1 MKDLVDKNKYVVLDV
16 ETNGLHS
23 EWDDLLSI
31 SIFRPDTNEYYD
43 RLLPLELNK
52 DVYTTWINGITK
64 KDLKGM
70 SPLSQDEID
79 RLIRDFGL
87 NEKIILTYGRID
99 RVFLRKYFE
108 RHNLKGLDCFKFYD
122 FKRSIISSPFSGG
135 AITKDSLCRVFGI
148 NGVRETHSGKNDCL
162 LEWQLF
168 EKMNGGKLF
177 VDGAFRVYRFDD
189 DYIVPASYLARYA
202 NFKYHSNSCVDV
214 IPQYRFIKRFK
225 VRSDIIEKFETNING
240 IAIEHL
246 LSVLLDAKDY
256 KKEEKEKFLL
266 DNKKKLE
273 LVGKIPSP
281 FNDLLIEKN
290 DDGSLRAVKKEDQDK
305 IRRINLVLEEYKK
318 GSVKLVNFLKSEIFK
333 NKSIRYQELVVKPD
347 KKTLALCDFSSE
359 DSILEMKAYGALEYD
374 DKLPI
379 QMYYQ
384 SDGRE
389 MYVLTIEWF
398 DNGVDFV
405 ISKVET
411 LDVTEKKIRPII
423 FQYKTA
429 KKKASV
435 RRKEKEHKEKK
446 PKEAPLT
453 EEQKREKR
461 LERYKNRISELS
473 GGTIEILYY
482 IDSRSNTEAK
492 CLKCGHVW
500 SARSDKIA
508 DRGCP
513 NCRKMHN

>member
-1 MKDLVDKNKYVVLDV
+1 MENTANNNKYVVLDI

-31 SIFRPDTNEYYD
+31 SFFRPDTNEYYD
-43 RLLPLELNK
+43 RFLPLELNK
-52 DVYTTWINGITK
+52 NVYTTKINGITK
-64 KDLKGM
+64 KDLEDAK
-70 SPLSQDEID
+70 PLSQDEVD
-79 RLIRDFGL
+79 RLISDFEL
-87 NEKIILTYGRID
+87 DKRIILTYGSID
-99 RVFLRKYFE
+99 RVFLHKYFE
-108 RHNLKGLDCFKFYD
+108 RHNLRGLDCFKFYN

-135 AITKDSLCRVFGI
+135 AITKDSLCRAFGI
-148 NGVRETHSGKNDCL
+148 DGVRETHSGKNDCL

-168 EKMNGGKLF
+168 NKMNGGKLF
-177 VDGAFRVYRFDD
+177 IDGNFRVYRFSD

-202 NFKYHSNSCVDV
+202 NFKYHSNSCINVAS
-214 IPQYRFIKRFK
+214 QYRFIKRFK
-225 VRSDIIEKFETNING
+225 VRSDAIEKFDTNING

-246 LSVLLDAKDY
+246 LSVLLGAEDY
-256 KKEEKEKFLL
+256 EKEKKEKFLL
-266 DNKKKLE
+266 DNKEKLE

-290 DDGSLRAVKKEDQDK
+290 DDGSLRAVKKEDRDK

-318 GSVKLVNFLKSEIFK
+318 GSAKLVDFLKSEIFK
-333 NKSIRYQELVVKPD
+333 NKSIRYQELVINRD

-389 MYVLTIEWF
+389 MYVLTIDWLK
-398 DNGVDFV
+398 NGVDFV
-405 ISKVET
+405 ISKVDI
-411 LDVTEKKIRPII
+411 LNVVEKRTRPII

-429 KKKASV
+429 KRRVSGP
-435 RRKEKEHKEKK
+435 RKEKVFREKK
-446 PKEAPLT
+446 PKEVPLT
-453 EEQKREKR
+453 EEQKRERR
-461 LERYKNRISELS
+461 LEKYKNRISDLS
-473 GGTIEILYY
+473 DGTIEILHYT
-482 IDSRSNTEAK
+482 DSRSDTEAK
-492 CLKCGHVW
+492 CLRCGCVW

-513 NCRKMHN
+513 KCRRSH